1 MRIFFPLALAAGFV
15 SLAAPAAWAQNAE
28 LATPA
33 IDRDLFRPGE
43 VTRSTRDYAKWN
55 IVCDEVRKLKQKF
68 CSLRTIG
75 IDATGLPLV
84 SMVVSTADNGRPA
97 ALVSLPFGITLA
109 QRIVLSSAGIKGKI
123 SPVKLEFTASACTP
137 EGCNFVWPLRNID
150 IQNLRNG
157 ADFQVSFY
165 VARHDNTP
173 GDPYAR
179 QRQAVLVSARI
190 FAAGFNE
197 AVLDS
202 TK

>member
-1 MRIFFPLALAAGFV
+1 MTRARLPLALILALFPIAARSQTVELV
-15 SLAAPAAWAQNAE
+15 S
-28 LATPA
+28 PA

-75 IDATGLPLV
+75 LDATGLPLV
-84 SMVVSTADNGRPA
+84 NMVVSTGDNGRPA

-109 QRIVLSSAGIKGKI
+109 RRIVVTSPGVRGKAP
-123 SPVKLEFTASACTP
+123 PVKLEFTASACTP
-137 EGCNFVWPLRNID
+137 EGCNFVWPLSNAD
-150 IQNLRNG
+150 IGNLRSG
-157 ADFQVSFY
+157 AGFEVSFY

-179 QRQAVLVSARI
+179 HRQAVLVSARI
-190 FAAGFNE
+190 LAAGFNE